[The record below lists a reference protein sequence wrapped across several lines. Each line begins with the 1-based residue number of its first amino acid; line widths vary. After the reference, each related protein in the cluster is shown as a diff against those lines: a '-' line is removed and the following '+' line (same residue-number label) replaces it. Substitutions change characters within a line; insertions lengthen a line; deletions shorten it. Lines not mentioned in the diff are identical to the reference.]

1 MLLLARMHIKRGSK
15 DMGIYRQGR
24 KVQHRYTDELAG
36 ISWAAFERLFAEHYR
51 QLGYRVEHS
60 GTGASHARYDG
71 GIDIKLYRDD
81 EYIVVQC
88 KHWNALQVMHNYVH
102 ELIGVM
108 HTQHATGAILIT
120 SGEFSTAALEAAAQC
135 PAIALIDGAEVR
147 RTFQASLPT
156 LVAVSPVP
164 EVPEFGVRVI
174 TLTPKRSSRAR
185 HRANADFDPMIIAG
199 SIVAAVMVLALAY
212 IGLQDTP
219 ESAGRLAR
227 EAHRVATPQFPNN
240 VASTTGTLAADALDA
255 PTRAT
260 YKAMRLPD
268 FRRPVDHEA
277 ARAALRNLPGVG
289 TTTWID
295 NQNLLVLVSG
305 QELRTNRMIDDVCM
319 ALDPLGDTMGVVVNV
334 QDVMAKTSEGADVI
348 SRNCKIQGDE
358 RAMFQARRQVN
369 GLDPALR
376 AAMKAQQ

>member
-1 MLLLARMHIKRGSK
+1 
-15 DMGIYRQGR
+15 MGIYPQGR
-24 KVQHRYTDELAG
+24 KIQHRYADELAG
-36 ISWAAFERLFAEHYR
+36 VDWAAFERLFAEHYR

-88 KHWNALQVMHNYVH
+88 KHWNALQVTHNYVH

-108 HTQHATGAILIT
+108 HTQHASGAILIT
-120 SGEFSTAALEAAAQC
+120 SGEFSKAALEAAAQC
-135 PAIALIDGAEVR
+135 PAMTLIDGAEVR
-147 RTFQASLPT
+147 RIFEISLPT
-156 LVAVSPVP
+156 LVPAPPLLP
-164 EVPEFGVRVI
+164 EVPFPLVRGAAR
-174 TLTPKRSSRAR
+174 PR
-185 HRANADFDPMIIAG
+185 HRASSDFDPMIIAG
-199 SIVAAVMVLALAY
+199 SIVAAVLVLALAY
-212 IGLQDTP
+212 MGLQDTP
-219 ESAGRLAR
+219 ESPGRLAR
-227 EAHRVATPQFPNN
+227 EAHPVAMPRPADVVAT
-240 VASTTGTLAADALDA
+240 AGALAADALDA
-255 PTRAT
+255 QARNT

-295 NQNLLVLVSG
+295 SQNLLVLVSG
-305 QELRTNRMIDDVCM
+305 QELRSNRMIDDVCM

-334 QDVMAKTSEGADVI
+334 QDVMAKTSEGADVL
-348 SRNCKIQGDE
+348 SRNCKLQGDE
-358 RAMFQARRQVN
+358 RAMFQTKRQVN
-369 GLDPALR
+369 ALDPALR

>member
-1 MLLLARMHIKRGSK
+1 
-15 DMGIYRQGR
+15 MGIYRQGK

-71 GIDIKLYRDD
+71 GIDIKLYRND

-88 KHWNALQVMHNYVH
+88 KHWNALQVTHNYVH

-135 PAIALIDGAEVR
+135 PVIALIDGGEVR

-156 LVAVSPVP
+156 LVPTPPLPPVMP
-164 EVPEFGVRVI
+164 VVPFPPAREPVH
-174 TLTPKRSSRAR
+174 TR
-185 HRANADFDPMIIAG
+185 HRPNSDFDPMIIAG
-199 SIVAAVMVLALAY
+199 SIVAAILVLTLAY
-212 IGLQDTP
+212 MGLQDAP
-219 ESAGRLAR
+219 ESASRLAR
-227 EAHRVATPQFPNN
+227 EAHPVAVTAQ
-240 VASTTGTLAADALDA
+240 TLAADAFADQA
-255 PTRAT
+255 RNT

-277 ARAALRNLPGVG
+277 ARAALSKLPGVG

-295 NQNLLVLVSG
+295 SQNLLVLVSG
-305 QELRTNRMIDDVCM
+305 QELRSNRMIDDVCM

-334 QDVMAKTSEGADVI
+334 QDVMAKTSEAADVI
-348 SRNCKIQGDE
+348 SRNCKLQGDE
-358 RAMFQARRQVN
+358 RAMFQQKRQLNV
-369 GLDPALR
+369 LDPALR
-376 AAMKAQQ
+376 ATMKAQQ

>member
-1 MLLLARMHIKRGSK
+1 
-15 DMGIYRQGR
+15 
-24 KVQHRYTDELAG
+24 
-36 ISWAAFERLFAEHYR
+36 
-51 QLGYRVEHS
+51 
-60 GTGASHARYDG
+60 
-71 GIDIKLYRDD
+71 
-81 EYIVVQC
+81 
-88 KHWNALQVMHNYVH
+88 
-102 ELIGVM
+102 
-108 HTQHATGAILIT
+108 
-120 SGEFSTAALEAAAQC
+120 
-135 PAIALIDGAEVR
+135 
-147 RTFQASLPT
+147 
-156 LVAVSPVP
+156 
-164 EVPEFGVRVI
+164 
-174 TLTPKRSSRAR
+174 
-185 HRANADFDPMIIAG
+185 MIIAG
-199 SIVAAVMVLALAY
+199 AIVAAVMVLALAY

-227 EAHRVATPQFPNN
+227 EAHRVSTPQFPNN

-255 PTRAT
+255 QTRAT

-334 QDVMAKTSEGADVI
+334 QDVMAKTSEGADVL
-348 SRNCKIQGDE
+348 SRNCKLQGDE

>member
-1 MLLLARMHIKRGSK
+1 MA
-15 DMGIYRQGR
+15 IYRQGR

-156 LVAVSPVP
+156 LVPEPPLAPVLP
-164 EVPEFGVRVI
+164 FPLARVPV
-174 TLTPKRSSRAR
+174 RAR
-185 HRANADFDPMIIAG
+185 HRANSDFDPMIIAG
-199 SIVAAVMVLALAY
+199 SIVAAVMVLSLAY
-212 IGLQDTP
+212 MGLQDVP
-219 ESAGRLAR
+219 ESASRLAS
-227 EAHRVATPQFPNN
+227 EAHRVAAPRLSAN
-240 VASTTGTLAADALDA
+240 VAAATGTLAASALDA
-255 PTRAT
+255 QARNT

-268 FRRPVDHEA
+268 VRRPVDHEA

-295 NQNLLVLVSG
+295 SQNLLVLVSG

-334 QDVMAKTSEGADVI
+334 QDVMAKTSEGADVL
-348 SRNCKIQGDE
+348 SRNCKLQGDE

>member
-1 MLLLARMHIKRGSK
+1 
-15 DMGIYRQGR
+15 MGIYRQGR

-71 GIDIKLYRDD
+71 GIDIKLYRGD

-156 LVAVSPVP
+156 LVSAPPPAPVLP
-164 EVPEFGVRVI
+164 FPMVRGPLP
-174 TLTPKRSSRAR
+174 TRRRSNS
-185 HRANADFDPMIIAG
+185 DFDPMIIAG
-199 SIVAAVMVLALAY
+199 AIVAAVMVLALAY
-212 IGLQDTP
+212 IGLQGTP
-219 ESAGRLAR
+219 ESASRLAN
-227 EAHRVATPQFPNN
+227 EAHRVATPPLPNN

-255 PTRAT
+255 QTRAT

-334 QDVMAKTSEGADVI
+334 QDVMAKTSEGADVL
-348 SRNCKIQGDE
+348 SRNCKLQGDE

>member
-1 MLLLARMHIKRGSK
+1 
-15 DMGIYRQGR
+15 MGIYRHGM

-36 ISWAAFERLFAEHYR
+36 ISWAAFEHLFAEHYR

-60 GTGASHARYDG
+60 GTGASQARCDG

-88 KHWNALQVMHNYVH
+88 KHWNALQVVHNYVH

-108 HTQHATGAILIT
+108 HTQHATGAVLIT
-120 SGEFSTAALEAAAQC
+120 SGEFSKAALEAAAQC
-135 PAIALIDGAEVR
+135 PAIRLVDGAEVR
-147 RTFQASLPT
+147 RIFQYSLPT
-156 LVAVSPVP
+156 LVPPLSLPSVAP
-164 EVPEFGVRVI
+164 FTLVRETV
-174 TLTPKRSSRAR
+174 RAR
-185 HRANADFDPMIIAG
+185 HRAKPGWDPTIVAG
-199 SIVAAVMVLALAY
+199 SIVAAVLVLALAY
-212 IGLQDTP
+212 MGLQGAP
-219 ESAGRLAR
+219 ESASRLAR
-227 EAHRVATPQFPNN
+227 EAHPVATSQIPNP
-240 VASTTGTLAADALDA
+240 VAATAQALAADALDA
-255 PTRAT
+255 QARNT
-260 YKAMRLPD
+260 YKTMHLPD

-295 NQNLLVLVSG
+295 SQNLLVLVSG

-334 QDVMAKTSEGADVI
+334 QDVMAKTSEGADVL
-348 SRNCKIQGDE
+348 SRNCKLQGDE
-358 RAMFQARRQVN
+358 RAMFQAKRQVN
-369 GLDPALR
+369 VLDPALR

>member
-1 MLLLARMHIKRGSK
+1 
-15 DMGIYRQGR
+15 MGIYRQGK

-81 EYIVVQC
+81 EYIMVQC
-88 KHWNALQVMHNYVH
+88 KHWNAQQVTHNYVH

-120 SGEFSTAALEAAAQC
+120 SGEFSTAALKAAAQC
-135 PAIALIDGAEVR
+135 PAIALIDGGEVR

-156 LVAVSPVP
+156 LVPTP
-164 EVPEFGVRVI
+164 PLGVRVI
-174 TLTPKRSSRAR
+174 TLTPNSPTPNRPIRTR
-185 HRANADFDPMIIAG
+185 HRANSDFDPMIIAG
-199 SIVAAVMVLALAY
+199 SIVAAALVLALAY
-212 IGLQDTP
+212 LGLQDAP
-219 ESAGRLAR
+219 ESASRLAR
-227 EAHRVATPQFPNN
+227 EAHPVAMPRLPAN
-240 VASTTGTLAADALDA
+240 VTATAQTLAAGALDA
-255 PTRAT
+255 QARNT

-277 ARAALRNLPGVG
+277 ARAAVSNLPGVG

-295 NQNLLVLVSG
+295 SQNLLVLVSG
-305 QELRTNRMIDDVCM
+305 QELRSNRMIDDVCM

-348 SRNCKIQGDE
+348 SRNCKLQGDE
-358 RAMFQARRQVN
+358 RPMFQQKRQVN
-369 GLDPALR
+369 VLDPALR
-376 AAMKAQQ
+376 ATMKAQQ

>member
-1 MLLLARMHIKRGSK
+1 
-15 DMGIYRQGR
+15 MGIYPQGR
-24 KVQHRYTDELAG
+24 KIRQRYTDELAG

-88 KHWNALQVMHNYVH
+88 KHWNALQVTHNYVH

-156 LVAVSPVP
+156 LVPAPPS
-164 EVPEFGVRVI
+164 GVRVI
-174 TLTPKRSSRAR
+174 TLTPNPPAQNHPIRTRR
-185 HRANADFDPMIIAG
+185 RANSDFDPMIIAG
-199 SIVAAVMVLALAY
+199 SIVAAIMVLSLAY
-212 IGLQDTP
+212 LGLQDAP
-219 ESAGRLAR
+219 ESASRLAS
-227 EAHRVATPQFPNN
+227 EAHRVAAPHLSAN
-240 VASTTGTLAADALDA
+240 VAAATGMLAANAQARD
-255 PTRAT
+255 T

-277 ARAALRNLPGVG
+277 ARAALRNLPGIG

-295 NQNLLVLVSG
+295 SQNLLVLVSG
-305 QELRTNRMIDDVCM
+305 QELRTNRMIDNVCM
-319 ALDPLGDTMGVVVNV
+319 ALDPLGDTLGVVVNV
-334 QDVMAKTSEGADVI
+334 QDVMAKTSEGADVL
-348 SRNCKIQGDE
+348 SRNCKLQGDE
-358 RAMFQARRQVN
+358 RAMFQAKRQVN